1 MKKLFVLTILLVS
14 LTFTSCNSHGDLYE
28 KTDTLVKSLETTYNS
43 YGMLGGNDHV
53 KTADNGLY
61 TIRPIGRLVNVKIE
75 KSVGS
80 DEYEDLKNDLKKH
93 YKGNSNVNDV
103 YICRA
108 GTIMIDCR
116 N

>member
-1 MKKLFVLTILLVS
+1 MKKLLVLSMVLLS
-14 LTFTSCNSHGDLYE
+14 FSSCNSHGDLYE
-28 KTDTLVKSLETTYNS
+28 KTDSLVKSLETTYES

-53 KTADNGLY
+53 ETADNGLY
-61 TIRPIGRLVNVKIE
+61 TIRPIGRLINVKIE

-93 YKGNSNVNDV
+93 YEGNTNVNDV
-103 YICRA
+103 YVCQA